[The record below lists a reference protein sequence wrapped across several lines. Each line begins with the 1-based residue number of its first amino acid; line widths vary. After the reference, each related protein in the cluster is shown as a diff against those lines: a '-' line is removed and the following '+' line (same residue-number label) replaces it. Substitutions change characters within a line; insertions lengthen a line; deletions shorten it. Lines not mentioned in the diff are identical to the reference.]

1 MNIVYKCYDM
11 GRKTLVLSDRREHCL
26 EMVRLANE
34 KYGGDIAG
42 AYIGGMKIN
51 ELDESNK
58 KMIICATY
66 QAASEGYDN
75 KTLDTLVMGTP
86 IGNIEQTVGR
96 ILRQENEYHPLI
108 YEIVDDISCLKK
120 NCSTHMKLYKKRDY
134 AVYYNDDIEKIDFK
148 KKKEVKK
155 SNMYEINECL
165 L

>member
-1 MNIVYKCYDM
+1 
-11 GRKTLVLSDRREHCL
+11 
-26 EMVRLANE
+26 
-34 KYGGDIAG
+34 
-42 AYIGGMKIN
+42 
-51 ELDESNK
+51 
-58 KMIICATY
+58 MIICATY

-96 ILRQENEYHPLI
+96 ILRQENEFHPLI
-108 YEIVDDISCLKK
+108 YEIVDDNIPCLKK

-134 AVYYNDDIEKIDFK
+134 AVYSNNYTKKIDFK

-155 SNMYEINECL
+155 GNMYDIADCL